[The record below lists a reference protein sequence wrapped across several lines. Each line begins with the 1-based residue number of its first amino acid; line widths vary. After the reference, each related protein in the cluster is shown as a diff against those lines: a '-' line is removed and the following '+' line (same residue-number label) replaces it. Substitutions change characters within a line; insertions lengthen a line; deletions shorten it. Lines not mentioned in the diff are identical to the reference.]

1 MKKRKCL
8 ECADE
13 FIGRIDKKYCSDNCR
28 SAYNN
33 KMNSDLTEFARRV
46 NRILRRNRRILS
58 ELNPC
63 GKTKVHREELM
74 ELGFKFRYFTNQYR
88 TKSGNI
94 YHFCYDYGYIQLSN
108 DYYRLVFKHEYIE

>member
-28 SAYNN
+28 SSYNN
-33 KMNSDLTEFARRV
+33 KINSDLSQFARKV
-46 NRILRRNRRILS
+46 NGILRRNRRILS
-58 ELNPC
+58 ELNPY

-74 ELGFKFRYFTNQYR
+74 EQGFKFRYFTNQHQ
-88 TKSGNI
+88 TKSGNV
-94 YHFCYDYGYIQLSN
+94 YHFCYDYGYLQLPN
-108 DYYRLVFKHEYIE
+108 DYYRLVMRQEYID